1 MGVVVM
7 GPPSTG
13 KTTIIQL
20 LSRVMTF
27 KSIVV
32 FRIVV
37 NKFCI
42 FQALTTNN
50 NIKIHK
56 INPKAQSR
64 SQLLGKVDLDTRQW
78 IDGIISKAAQQAYS
92 ENPGKNDLSMCNNNN
107 KMRASG

>member
-1 MGVVVM
+1 M

-27 KSIVV
+27 KNIVV

-92 ENPGKNDLSMCNNNN
+92 ENPGKNDLFRSNNNN

>member
-1 MGVVVM
+1 M
-7 GPPSTG
+7 S
-13 KTTIIQL
+13 
-20 LSRVMTF
+20 
-27 KSIVV
+27 
-32 FRIVV
+32 FR
-37 NKFCI
+37 I

-92 ENPGKNDLSMCNNNN
+92 ENSGKKRFTYL
-107 KMRASG
+107 